1 MGLVQSVSATLQRHY
16 QFPRRNR
23 AEVLASRR
31 GHSVHELL
39 PAEHKDGLLVTQG
52 QRICLQVCIGQ
63 MLTINDYF
71 GILHFDAV
79 RLLLLFRGQG
89 KSPGLMLD
97 GVTVHLLL
105 LDNRRAETSFI

>member
-1 MGLVQSVSATLQRHY
+1 M
-16 QFPRRNR
+16 
-23 AEVLASRR
+23 LA
-31 GHSVHELL
+31 
-39 PAEHKDGLLVTQG
+39 
-52 QRICLQVCIGQ
+52 
-63 MLTINDYF
+63 INDYF